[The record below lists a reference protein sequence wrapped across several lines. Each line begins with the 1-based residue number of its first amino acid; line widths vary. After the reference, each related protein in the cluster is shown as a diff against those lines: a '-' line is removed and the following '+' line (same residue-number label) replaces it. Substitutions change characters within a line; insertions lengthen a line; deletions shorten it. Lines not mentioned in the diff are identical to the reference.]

1 MSTTVRMEPSSLPL
15 PQKILDR
22 DLRVRKRPVQ
32 EDHAYIPLPLEA
44 LLEGERL
51 TFPLF
56 LKVTQG
62 ASSGVNYRLCLEEG
76 EELCLPW
83 RQKLQ
88 ALGVERV
95 YVRETSLP
103 QVVAYLNNHLL
114 VQATGDDLSPQNLV
128 ILREHLHFSL
138 RLALRSP
145 QLAQVATP
153 AKQTLDLLI
162 TALKR
167 DAVPWKAIWDLLYQD
182 YTLYT
187 HSVNVAVLG
196 VSFMAFLRVPRND
209 CLTLGLAGLLHDVG
223 LTRIS
228 SDILQKPEPLSPEE
242 WEIIKKH
249 PCLGYRLLKGN
260 ASLPLGTLRLVLEHH
275 ELADGSGYPQGLPL
289 GKQHPLTRY
298 LSLLEAYD
306 GMTLFRPYRPRM
318 TPFAALNA
326 LREQRGKH
334 GSAYDIQVLKKFIE
348 LLAVS

>member
-1 MSTTVRMEPSSLPL
+1 MEPPSLPL

-32 EDHAYIPLPLEA
+32 EDHAFIPLPLEA

-56 LKVTQG
+56 IKVTHG
-62 ASSGVNYRLCLEEG
+62 PGGEVSYSPCLEEG
-76 EELCLPW
+76 EELCRPW

-95 YVRETSLP
+95 YVREGSLP
-103 QVVAYLNNHLL
+103 KVVAYLNNHLL
-114 VQATGDDLSPQNLV
+114 VQAIEDEFSPQNFV

-138 RLALRSP
+138 RLALQSP
-145 QLAQVATP
+145 QLAQAAAP

-167 DAVPWKAIWDLLYQD
+167 DAVPWKVIWDLLYQD

-196 VSFMAFLRVPRND
+196 VAFMTYLRLPRSD

-260 ASLPLGTLRLVLEHH
+260 ATLPLGTVRLVLEHH

-289 GKQHPLTRY
+289 RKQHPLSRY
-298 LSLLEAYD
+298 LCLLEAYD
-306 GMTLFRPYRPRM
+306 GMTLFRPYRPRL
-318 TPFAALNA
+318 TPFAVLNA
-326 LREQRGKH
+326 LREQRGKQ
-334 GSAYDIQVLKKFIE
+334 GPAYDPQVLKRFIE
-348 LLAVS
+348 LLALT

>member
-1 MSTTVRMEPSSLPL
+1 MSTTIRMEPSSLPL
-15 PQKILDR
+15 PKILDR
-22 DLRVRKRPVQ
+22 NLRVRKRPVQ
-32 EDHAYIPLPLEA
+32 EDHAFIPLPLEA

-62 ASSGVNYRLCLEEG
+62 ASLGVSYSLCLDKG
-76 EELCLPW
+76 EELSLPW

-95 YVRETSLP
+95 YVREASLP

-114 VQATGDDLSPQNLV
+114 VQAAGDELSPQNLV

-138 RLALRSP
+138 RLALQSP
-145 QLAQVATP
+145 QVAQAAAP
-153 AKQTLDLLI
+153 AKGTLNLLV
-162 TALKR
+162 TLLHR
-167 DAVPWKAIWDLLYQD
+167 DAVPWKVVWDLLYQD

-196 VSFMAFLRVPRND
+196 VAFMTFLKLPRHD

-228 SDILQKPEPLSPEE
+228 ADILMKPEPLTSEE
-242 WEIIKKH
+242 WEILKKH

-289 GKQHPLTRY
+289 GKQHPLSRY
-298 LSLLEAYD
+298 LCLLEAYD

-326 LREQRGKH
+326 LREQRGKY
-334 GSAYDIQVLKKFIE
+334 GPAYDIQVLKKFIE
-348 LLAVS
+348 LLALS